1 MLLHHPTIV
10 HLSPA
15 AWLKTVWLKVLVVRV
30 AVVVVGLVLIQPRP
44 TCPSIRPSLA
54 FTAILHFTVK
64 RRQEVEDWK
73 WI

>member
-15 AWLKTVWLKVLVVRV
+15 AWLKTVWLEVVVERL
-30 AVVVVGLVLIQPRP
+30 AVVVVGLVIQPRSTP
-44 TCPSIRPSLA
+44 RPSIRPSLA

-64 RRQEVEDWK
+64 RRQGVEDWTRT
-73 WI
+73 